1 MNKQFDP
8 VRYKEELKKD
18 WTEKACIYH
27 EHYVARRAGPFKS
40 VEKLIEV
47 AKLHEGDNVLDIAT
61 GTGIVAREALNRLGK
76 SGKVVGIDIS
86 AGPLAIARK
95 EMSSA
100 DNIDFFEM
108 DAEDLKFPDQSFDV
122 AVSQFALFF
131 FPDTQKALREI
142 KRVLVKNGRI
152 AISVHGSEENVP
164 YFTSISSS
172 ILHHIPDIRPVGS
185 PNPCRYGR
193 PSSLR
198 VELEKCDLK
207 NIDVKSYSYTYN
219 AGIFDDYW
227 REFMRSTANRI
238 RNRLESLDPA
248 VLEKIR
254 SESKEQA
261 QKFLKD
267 GIIEFPWEVLVASA
281 TT

>member
-27 EHYVARRAGPFKS
+27 EHYVVRRAGPFKS

-95 EMSSA
+95 EMSNA

-198 VELEKCDLK
+198 GELEKCDLK